1 MHLQI
6 KGKNVE
12 MDDAIRSYAEEKLG
26 KLERHLADPTKV
38 ELELSLEKNPS
49 IADNHIAE
57 ATIWT
62 KGPTLRA
69 RESAVDW
76 HASID
81 ELVDKLERQ
90 VKRYRNKRRN
100 HHPHGSSQQQQ
111 AREVV
116 TEYSRGTPV
125 VPGEAEPTIVKMK
138 QFPVKPMTP
147 EEAVLQLELIG
158 HDFFVFRNSEADEVA
173 VVYRRRDG
181 NYGLI
186 DPQP

>member
-1 MHLQI
+1 MQLQV
-6 KGKNVE
+6 KGKNLE
-12 MDDAIRSYAEEKLG
+12 MSDTIRSYAEEKFR

-38 ELELSLEKNPS
+38 EVELSLEKNPS
-49 IADNHIAE
+49 IADNHVAE

-69 RESAVDW
+69 RESSSDW
-76 HASID
+76 RASID
-81 ELVDKLERQ
+81 ELVGKLERQ
-90 VKRYRNKRRN
+90 AKRYREKRRN
-100 HHPHGSSQQQQ
+100 HHVHTNSGPLA
-111 AREVV
+111 AREAAIER
-116 TEYSRGTPV
+116 TRGAPV
-125 VPGEAEPTIVKMK
+125 VSGEREPMIVRMK

-158 HDFFVFRNSEADEVA
+158 HDFFVFRNSEVGEVS

-186 DPQP
+186 EPQP

>member
-1 MHLQI
+1 MQLQV
-6 KGKNVE
+6 KGKNLE
-12 MDDAIRSYAEEKLG
+12 MSDTIRSYAEEKFR

-49 IADNHIAE
+49 IADNHVAE

-69 RESAVDW
+69 RESSSDW
-76 HASID
+76 RASID
-81 ELVDKLERQ
+81 ELVGKLERQ
-90 VKRYRNKRRN
+90 AKRYQEKRRN
-100 HHPHGSSQQQQ
+100 HHVHTNSTPL
-111 AREVV
+111 EIV
-116 TEYSRGTPV
+116 PV
-125 VPGEAEPTIVKMK
+125 VPGEPEPMIVKMK
-138 QFPVKPMTP
+138 QFAVKPMTP

-158 HDFFVFRNSEADEVA
+158 HDFFVFRNSEVGEVG

-186 DPQP
+186 EPQL

>member
-1 MHLQI
+1 MQLQV
-6 KGKNVE
+6 KGKNLE
-12 MDDAIRSYAEEKLG
+12 MSDPIRDYAEEKFRR
-26 KLERHLADPTKV
+26 LERHLPDPTKV

-62 KGPTLRA
+62 KGPILRA
-69 RESAVDW
+69 RESSSDW
-76 HASID
+76 RASID

-90 VKRYRNKRRN
+90 VKRYQEKRRN
-100 HHPHGSSQQQQ
+100 HHVHTNSAPLL
-111 AREVV
+111 ARDAA
-116 TEYSRGTPV
+116 TEYSRGAPV
-125 VPGEAEPTIVKMK
+125 VPGEPEPMIVKMK

-158 HDFFVFRNSEADEVA
+158 HDFFVFRNSEAGEVG

-186 DPQP
+186 EPQP

>member
-1 MHLQI
+1 MQLQV
-6 KGKNVE
+6 KGKNLE
-12 MDDAIRSYAEEKLG
+12 MSDTIRNYAEEKFR

-38 ELELSLEKNPS
+38 EVELSLEKNPS
-49 IADNHIAE
+49 IADNHVAE

-69 RESAVDW
+69 RESSSDW
-76 HASID
+76 RASID
-81 ELVDKLERQ
+81 ELVGKLERQ
-90 VKRYRNKRRN
+90 AKRYREKRRN
-100 HHPHGSSQQQQ
+100 HHVHTNIAPPV
-111 AREVV
+111 AREGA
-116 TEYSRGTPV
+116 TEYSRGAPV
-125 VPGEAEPTIVKMK
+125 VAGESEPMIVKTK

-158 HDFFVFRNSEADEVA
+158 HDFFVFQNSEVGEVG

-186 DPQP
+186 EPQL